1 MELLPLDSPP
11 ATDLSVVIPVFNEQ
25 DSIDLLLESVDRAL
39 TDPVKEPWPTHD
51 SVILPFSRRLR
62 CEIIVVDDG
71 SDDQTVER
79 ALAKAPSLRVPLRVI
94 ALRRNFGQT
103 AAMQAGID
111 AAEGELIATLD
122 GDLQNDPA
130 DIPRMV
136 DHLIQNDLDLLV
148 GRRQKRKDAVLLRK
162 IPSWIANRLI
172 GKVTGVNLRDYGCSL
187 KIYRASVIKQV
198 RLMGEMHR
206 FIPAWV
212 ASVTRPSRIGEIPV
226 THHARQ
232 FGQSKYGISRTI
244 RVLLD
249 LLSVLFFMKFRAR
262 PGHFFGTVGLAVGL
276 LGMTMLSVV
285 FASKFALGQ
294 AIGTRPM
301 LLMGVFAT
309 LSSIQFVCFGV
320 MAEMLSRLHSGGTQP
335 TYFVAETHRFESSP
349 SSGERSDAEPSTR
362 QAG

>member
-1 MELLPLDSPP
+1 M
-11 ATDLSVVIPVFNEQ
+11 DLSVVVPVYNEQ
-25 DSIDLLLESVDRAL
+25 DSIGVLLESINRAL
-39 TDPVKEPWPTHD
+39 TTEHFHGDGD
-51 SVILPFSRRLR
+51 ILSMHRPKH

-71 SDDQTVER
+71 SSDATVAN
-79 ALAKAPSLRVPLRVI
+79 ALAIAATLQIPTRVI

-111 AAEGELIATLD
+111 AADGELIATLD

-136 DHLIQNDLDLLV
+136 DHLIRHDLDLLV

-172 GKVTGVNLRDYGCSL
+172 GRVTGVNLRDYGCSL
-187 KIYRASVIKQV
+187 KIYRGSVIRQV
-198 RLMGEMHR
+198 QLMGEMHR

-226 THHARQ
+226 AHHARQ
-232 FGQSKYGISRTI
+232 FGESKYGISRTV

-262 PGHFFGTVGLAVGL
+262 PGHFFGTVGLSVGAVGL
-276 LGMTMLSVV
+276 VMLGIV
-285 FASKFALGQ
+285 FVSKFGFGQ
-294 AIGTRPM
+294 DIGTRPM
-301 LLMGVFAT
+301 LLMGAFAM
-309 LSSIQFVCFGV
+309 LSSIQFICFGV
-320 MAEMLSRLHSGGTQP
+320 MAEMLSRNHSGAAQR
-335 TYFVAETHRFESSP
+335 TYLIGETHDVSPDDVVSAEDVAGEVINQES
-349 SSGERSDAEPSTR
+349 RR
-362 QAG
+362 AG